1 MTAAAPLPN
10 PLPLPADDAFK
21 ALADSKDKDVQAI
34 LADKAKMTSVLK
46 YHVVP
51 GAALN
56 GARLVS
62 MVNAAK
68 GGVVPFTTLQG
79 EKANVTLKDG
89 SVAINGV
96 PVKSVDMQG
105 GKVIIHTI
113 GEVLTPPTLAPK
125 AAAGAAKAVEAAA
138 KSSAVSLVAG
148 AALALPLLAA
158 ALL

>member
-1 MTAAAPLPN
+1 
-10 PLPLPADDAFK
+10 
-21 ALADSKDKDVQAI
+21 
-34 LADKAKMTSVLK
+34 
-46 YHVVP
+46 
-51 GAALN
+51 
-56 GARLVS
+56 
-62 MVNAAK
+62 
-68 GGVVPFTTLQG
+68 
-79 EKANVTLKDG
+79 
-89 SVAINGV
+89 
-96 PVKSVDMQG
+96 MQG